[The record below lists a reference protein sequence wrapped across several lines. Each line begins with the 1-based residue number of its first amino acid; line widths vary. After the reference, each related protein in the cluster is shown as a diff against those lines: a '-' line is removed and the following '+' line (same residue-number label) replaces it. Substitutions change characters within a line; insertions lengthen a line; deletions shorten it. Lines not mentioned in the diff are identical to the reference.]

1 MVLWQALPQVRSTEM
16 RLALGCLIA
25 ASVLFQAPALADPS
39 IKTAM
44 PAIGASIANGQLVV
58 RMERNMTGA
67 VHNME
72 QRTLAVMARDAD
84 GKVVFESATLV
95 TNRMTYAR
103 IAAPPALQSSA
114 TIAVSLH

>member
-1 MVLWQALPQVRSTEM
+1 M

-25 ASVLFQAPALADPS
+25 ATALFQAPALADPS

-44 PAIGASIANGQLVV
+44 PAIGASISNGQLVV
-58 RMERNMTGA
+58 RMERNLTGA

-72 QRTLAVMARDAD
+72 PRTLQVLARDAE
-84 GKVVFESATLV
+84 GKVVFESTTAV

-103 IAAPPALQSSA
+103 IPATPALTSAA
-114 TIAVSLH
+114 TIAVSLR